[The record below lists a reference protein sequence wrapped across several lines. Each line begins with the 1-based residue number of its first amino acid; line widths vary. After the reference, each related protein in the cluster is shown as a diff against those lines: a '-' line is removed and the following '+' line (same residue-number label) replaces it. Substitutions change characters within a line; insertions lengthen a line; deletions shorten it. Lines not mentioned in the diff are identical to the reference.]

1 MGIAGS
7 GADTPPYSSPAPI
20 TDSHKLDRF
29 DCGKSPLDEW
39 LRAHA
44 LENEDKASRTYVVT
58 AEAGEDAGYVVAY
71 YALAYGSIVRTEV
84 PKKIRQGLPN
94 PVPVMVLGR
103 LAVDVRHSGKG
114 LGPFLLREA
123 MQRTAQ
129 ASGIAGLRALI
140 VHAIDD
146 EAVSFYAK
154 YGFQV
159 FPAGTRTM
167 FLPIETLRLAIGS
180 WER

>member
-1 MGIAGS
+1 MGIAKA
-7 GADTPPYSSPAPI
+7 GAGTRPYSPPAPI
-20 TDSHKLDRF
+20 TDDHKRDGF
-29 DCGKSPLDEW
+29 DCGKSSLDQW

-58 AEAGEDAGYVVAY
+58 AQSGEVAGQVVAY
-71 YALAYGSIVRTEV
+71 YTLANGSGVRTEV

-103 LAVDVRHSGKG
+103 LAGDARRRRNG

-123 MQRTAQ
+123 MQRTVQ
-129 ASGIAGLRALI
+129 ASQIAGLRALI

-146 EAVSFYAK
+146 EAVNFYAK

-167 FLPIETLRLAIGS
+167 FLPIETLEQAIGS
-180 WER
+180 

>member
-1 MGIAGS
+1 VGIVEDI
-7 GADTPPYSSPAPI
+7 GASKPFYAPPGPLTS
-20 TDSHKLDRF
+20 DHKLDRF
-29 DCGKSPLDEW
+29 ESGKPPLDEW

-58 AEAGEDAGYVVAY
+58 ARAGEDAGHVVAY
-71 YALAYGSIVRTEV
+71 YTLAYGSVVRTEV

-103 LAVDVRHSGKG
+103 LAVNRRHAGRG
-114 LGPFLLREA
+114 LGPSLLREA
-123 MQRTAQ
+123 MQRTLQ
-129 ASGIAGLRALI
+129 ASEIAGLRALI

-146 EAVSFYAK
+146 DAVGFYAK

-159 FPAGTRTM
+159 FPAGSRTL
-167 FLPIETLRLAIGS
+167 FLPIETLRRSIAA
-180 WER
+180 

>member
-1 MGIAGS
+1 MGVAGA

-20 TDSHKLDRF
+20 TDSHKLDQF
-29 DCGKSPLDEW
+29 DCGKSSLDEW
-39 LRAHA
+39 RRARA

-58 AEAGEDAGYVVAY
+58 AETGEEAGQVVAY
-71 YALAYGSIVRTEV
+71 YALAYGSIVRTEI

-114 LGPFLLREA
+114 IGPFLLREA

-129 ASGIAGLRALI
+129 ASEIAGLRALV

-146 EAVSFYAK
+146 DAVRFYAK

-167 FLPIETLRLAIGS
+167 FLPIETLRKAVGS
-180 WER
+180 